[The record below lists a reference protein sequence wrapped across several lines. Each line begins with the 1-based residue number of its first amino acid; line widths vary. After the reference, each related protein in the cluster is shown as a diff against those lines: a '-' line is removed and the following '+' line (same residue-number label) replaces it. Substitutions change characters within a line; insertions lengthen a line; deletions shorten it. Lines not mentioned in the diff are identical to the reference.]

1 MSEVKGLRVLIVDD
15 EPLARQRLRDLLE
28 REAGVEVVAEIGNGR
43 EAVEAIGEH
52 EPDLVFLD
60 VQMPGLSGI
69 EVAAEVGPERM
80 PATIF
85 VTAFDRYALDA
96 FELAAVD
103 YLLKP
108 FDDERFEQA
117 FRRARKSIELE
128 EVGKLAERLTAL
140 LRREEGAETKPA
152 AGSTKPLDRIAVDMR
167 GQTRVLPVAKIDY
180 ITASGP
186 YAELHI
192 GEATFA
198 VRERMQAL
206 EERLDPNR
214 FMRIHRSS
222 IVRLDL
228 VDTLLRAAG
237 GDYAVRLRNGVEL
250 SVSRGRREELER
262 RLGVG

>member
-1 MSEVKGLRVLIVDD
+1 MSSPLRVAIVDD
-15 EPLARQRLRDLLE
+15 EPLARQRVRDLLE
-28 REAGVEVVAEIGNGR
+28 QQENLTIAGEAATGDD
-43 EAVEAIGEH
+43 AVQLIIDER
-52 EPDLVFLD
+52 PDLVFLD
-60 VQMPGLSGI
+60 VQMPGKSGL
-69 EVAAEVGPERM
+69 EVAAELGPERM

-96 FELAAVD
+96 FEIAAVD

-117 FRRARKSIELE
+117 LARARGRIELA
-128 EVGKLAERLTAL
+128 EVRDLADRLVSVLQSDGTS
-140 LRREEGAETKPA
+140 A
-152 AGSTKPLDRIAVDMR
+152 AAAPQNDPEYLDRIAVDMR
-167 GQTRVLPVAKIDY
+167 GQTRVIPVGKIDY

-192 GEATFA
+192 GEGVFA
-198 VRERMQAL
+198 VRERMQSL
-206 EERLDPNR
+206 EERLDPKL
-214 FMRIHRSS
+214 FARIHRSA

-228 VDTLLRAAG
+228 VDTLLRASG

-262 RLGVG
+262 RLGVQ